1 MSRPRRLGLVLL
13 VLAAA
18 VGLLTA
24 CDKPIPQVTAFANNT
39 VTQLKAQNYCFDS
52 VKCKLNINQK
62 LPTLKALPGSTI
74 QFDVPGEVADTK
86 WSASAFVVGQ
96 DGSVQTI
103 VGTAFLTNTHHT
115 GLVVPIA
122 APGQTFFVGVQSTRG
137 LSKGGEWQARVEIV
151 S

>member
-13 VLAAA
+13 VFAAA

-39 VTQLKAQNYCFDS
+39 VTQLKAQNYCFTRS
-52 VKCKLNINQK
+52 MQAEHVQK

-96 DGSVQTI
+96 DGSVQTS
-103 VGTAFLTNTHHT
+103 GTTLLTDTHHT
-115 GLVVPIA
+115 GIVIPIA
-122 APGQTFFVGVQSTRG
+122 APARSSSSVCSPCGT
-137 LSKGGEWQARVEIV
+137 SKGANGSPGRDV